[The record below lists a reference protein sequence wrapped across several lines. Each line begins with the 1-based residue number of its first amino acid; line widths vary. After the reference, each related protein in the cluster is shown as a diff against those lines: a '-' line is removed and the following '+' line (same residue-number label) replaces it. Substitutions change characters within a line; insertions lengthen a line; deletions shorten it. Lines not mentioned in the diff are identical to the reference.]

1 MTQQTSPR
9 AARLPL
15 GLARLGIRG
24 RLTVLVAV
32 AALATLAVGATGLLA
47 VRAALDQVHR
57 AALEGDA
64 VTRANDAARSAQVHF
79 KKQVQEW
86 KNVLL
91 RGFDPE
97 MLARYLKG
105 FDDEENAVRADLH
118 RLREMAGAADG
129 GVTAR
134 IDSLLAVHG
143 VLGER
148 YREALESYDG
158 DDPLAHRRVDQA
170 VRGIDR
176 APTDAMDSL
185 VVHIQRAGEARL
197 AEVDRRSRALMWRM
211 LAGTG
216 ALLLAFS
223 LLALWLASRIVD
235 GIARPLRGLT
245 QSAEHVAAGDLRHA
259 LAVEGEDELARLG
272 RAFDRMTGELRGVIG
287 PLAETSARLGEASGT
302 LAGIA
307 GETGVAAHEL
317 KTTIGHI
324 AAGAGHQADAAQRTV
339 SVVAGLAQGV
349 RQVSSDAEAVE
360 RDASATR
367 DAARRGGAV
376 VRAAVDGMLEI
387 RQASLSGAGQVER
400 LAAQSEQ
407 VGEFVRVISDIAA
420 QTNLLSLNAAIE
432 AARAGEHGRG
442 FAVVAE
448 EVRKLAAQSSDS
460 ASRTAELVAGMRASI
475 GEAVASMRERSESV
489 RQRTEM
495 AREAGDAL
503 EDVLQAVERA
513 HEQIRGIAGQ
523 ARRMAAEIPVVAEM
537 VDAVANTAEENAA
550 SAEQMASMS
559 DQVLGAVEQISRIA
573 GSSGHAGDAAS
584 LAGSARM
591 MQTLVGRFQV

>member
-1 MTQQTSPR
+1 MNDTQSR

-24 RLTVLVAV
+24 RLAALVVV
-32 AALATLAVGATGLLA
+32 AAIGTLATGVTGLLA

-57 AALEGDA
+57 AAQEGDA

-86 KNVLL
+86 KNILL
-91 RGFDPE
+91 RGFDPA
-97 MLARYLKG
+97 MFARYLEG
-105 FDDEENAVRADLH
+105 FSEEETAVRTELG
-118 RLREMAGAADG
+118 RLREMDGAGPE
-129 GVTAR
+129 VR
-134 IDSLLAVHG
+134 VRVDSALAVHAA
-143 VLGER
+143 LGER
-148 YREALESYDG
+148 YREALRAYDAA
-158 DDPLAHRRVDQA
+158 DPLTHRRVDAA

-185 VVHIQRAGEARL
+185 VARIQRQGQARL
-197 AEVDRRSRALMWRM
+197 LEVDRRSRRLMWQM
-211 LAGTG
+211 LAGIG
-216 ALLLAFS
+216 ALLLAGS
-223 LLALWLASRIVD
+223 TLALWLSGRIVE

-245 QSAEHVAAGDLRHA
+245 RSAEHVAQGDLRHA
-259 LAVEGEDELARLG
+259 LAGEGEDEVARLG

-287 PLAETSARLGEASGT
+287 PLAVTSAHLGDASGT

-307 GETGVAAHEL
+307 GETGQAAREL
-317 KTTIGHI
+317 KQVIGHI
-324 AAGAGHQADAAQRTV
+324 ADGAGEQADAAQRTV
-339 SVVAGLAQGV
+339 SVVAGLANGV
-349 RQVSSDAEAVE
+349 RQVSADAEAVE

-387 RQASLSGAGQVER
+387 RQAALSGAGQVET
-400 LAAQSEQ
+400 LAAQSQQ

-420 QTNLLSLNAAIE
+420 QTNLLALNAAIE

-448 EVRKLAAQSSDS
+448 EVRKLAAQSSES
-460 ASRTAELVAGMRASI
+460 ASRTADLVAGMRASI
-475 GEAVASMRERSESV
+475 TEAVASMRARSEAV
-489 RQRTEM
+489 QQRTEM

-503 EDVLQAVERA
+503 DDVLQAVERS

-523 ARRMAAEIPVVAEM
+523 ARKMAAEIPAVAAM
-537 VDAVANTAEENAA
+537 VDAVAGTAEQNAA
-550 SAEQMASMS
+550 SAEQMATMS
-559 DQVLGAVEQISRIA
+559 DQVLGAVERISSIA
-573 GSSGHAGDAAS
+573 GSNGHAGDPAS
-584 LAGSARM
+584 LAGSAKM

>member
-1 MTQQTSPR
+1 MNETQPR

-24 RLTVLVAV
+24 RLTALVIV
-32 AALATLAVGATGLLA
+32 AAAATLAVGLTGLLA
-47 VRAALDQVHR
+47 VRSALDQVHH
-57 AALEGDA
+57 AALQGDA

-97 MLARYLKG
+97 LFARYLQG
-105 FDDEENAVRADLH
+105 FNDEEAAVRADLR
-118 RLREMAGAADG
+118 RLRGMGVVADG
-129 GVTAR
+129 DLSLR
-134 IDSLLAVHG
+134 IDSLLAVHAT
-143 VLGER
+143 LGER
-148 YREALESYDG
+148 YRDALRLYDAG
-158 DDPLAHRRVDQA
+158 DPLAHRRVDEA

-185 VVHIQRAGEARL
+185 VVHIQRQGESRL
-197 AEVDRRSRALMWRM
+197 AEVDRRSRRVMWQM
-211 LAGTG
+211 LAGIG
-216 ALLLAFS
+216 ALLLAGS
-223 LLALWLASRIVD
+223 LLALWLAHRIVD
-235 GIARPLRGLT
+235 GIARPLHGLT
-245 QSAEHVAAGDLRHA
+245 RSAEQVAGGDLRQA
-259 LAVEGEDELARLG
+259 LAMDGEDEVARLG
-272 RAFDRMTGELRGVIG
+272 RAFDRMTGELRDVIR
-287 PLAETSARLGEASGT
+287 PLSETSARLGQASGT

-307 GETGVAAHEL
+307 GETGEAAREL

-324 AAGAGHQADAAQRTV
+324 AAGASHQADAAQRTV

-349 RQVSSDAEAVE
+349 RQVSADAEAVE
-360 RDASATR
+360 RDASATH

-387 RQASLSGAGQVER
+387 RQASLSGAGQVET
-400 LAAQSEQ
+400 LAAQSRQ

-420 QTNLLSLNAAIE
+420 QTNLLSLIAAIE

-448 EVRKLAAQSSDS
+448 EVRKLAAESSTS
-460 ASRTAELVAGMRASI
+460 AARTAELVAGMRASI
-475 GEAVASMRERSESV
+475 DEVVSAMRARGEAVQ
-489 RQRTEM
+489 QRTEM

-503 EDVLQAVERA
+503 DDVLQAVERA

-523 ARRMAAEIPVVAEM
+523 ARRMAAEIPAVAEM

-550 SAEQMASMS
+550 SAEQMATMS

-573 GSSGHAGDAAS
+573 GSNGHAGDAAS
-584 LAGSARM
+584 LAGSARL

>member
-1 MTQQTSPR
+1 MNDTQPR
-9 AARLPL
+9 APRLPF

-24 RLTVLVAV
+24 RLTALVVV

-47 VRAALDQVHR
+47 VRAALEQVRR
-57 AALEGDA
+57 AAAEGDA

-97 MLARYLKG
+97 MFARYLKG
-105 FDDEENAVRADLH
+105 FGEEEAAVRADLQ
-118 RLREMAGAADG
+118 RLRRMDVADASLQAG
-129 GVTAR
+129 

-148 YREALESYDG
+148 YREALAQYDP
-158 DDPLAHRRVDQA
+158 DDPQAHRRVDAA

-176 APTDAMDSL
+176 APTDAMDTL
-185 VVHIQRAGEARL
+185 VARIQRAGQARL
-197 AEVDRRSRALMWRM
+197 ADTDQRARRLMWQM
-211 LAGTG
+211 LAGIG
-216 ALLLAFS
+216 AGLLAGS
-223 LLALWLASRIVD
+223 ALALWLASRIVE

-245 QSAEHVAAGDLRHA
+245 GSAERVAAGDLRHD
-259 LAVEGEDELARLG
+259 LASDGVDEVARLG
-272 RAFDRMTGELRGVIG
+272 RAFGRMTGELRGVIG
-287 PLAETSARLGEASGT
+287 PLAETSARLGDASGT

-307 GETGVAAHEL
+307 HETGAAAREL
-317 KTTIGHI
+317 KHAIGHI
-324 AAGAGHQADAAQRTV
+324 AAGAGQQADAAQRTV
-339 SVVAGLAQGV
+339 SVVTGLAQGV
-349 RQVSSDAEAVE
+349 RQVSADVEMVE

-367 DAARRGGAV
+367 EAARRGGVV

-387 RQASLSGAGQVER
+387 RQAALSGAGQVET

-407 VGEFVRVISDIAA
+407 VGEFVRVISAIAA
-420 QTNLLSLNAAIE
+420 QTNLLALNAAIE

-460 ASRTAELVAGMRASI
+460 ASRTADLVGGMRASI
-475 GEAVASMRERSESV
+475 SEAVASMRARSEAV
-489 RQRTEM
+489 QQRTEM

-503 EDVLQAVERA
+503 HDILQAVERS

-523 ARRMAAEIPVVAEM
+523 ARRMAAEIPAVAQM
-537 VDAVANTAEENAA
+537 VDAVAHTAGENAA
-550 SAEQMASMS
+550 SAEQMATMS
-559 DQVLGAVEQISRIA
+559 DQVLGAVEQIGRIA
-573 GSSGHAGDAAS
+573 GGNGHAADAAS
-584 LAGSARM
+584 LAGSAKL
-591 MQTLVGRFQV
+591 MQALVGRFTV